1 MDFRREKKK
10 IRAAFGKVKVDM
22 HGVQDRLDELEGD
35 IYRNIR
41 LNLKEL
47 KFKLADGS
55 ITTREYDERYK
66 RILDAALK

>member
-1 MDFRREKKK
+1 
-10 IRAAFGKVKVDM
+10 AAFGKVKVDM